1 MLHSR
6 TETRNR
12 TKNNEKFKR
21 TGYGGRRSRNRKK
34 TATDDRFTIRMEC
47 TAGPEPFKES
57 HKPKSELSDMS

>member
-21 TGYGGRRSRNRKK
+21 TRYGGRRSKNRKRA
-34 TATDDRFTIRMEC
+34 ATDDRFTTRTEC
-47 TAGPEPFKES
+47 MAGPEPFERS
-57 HKPKSELSDMS
+57 HK